1 MSGECR
7 HEDYL
12 FIEPS
17 TYVPELT
24 YEWQIDKLV
33 TGGSWTFTGSLNE
46 EPLNAWSYGAYH
58 ARVRALSNCGY
69 SLWSNLIQYGIEDC
83 DTGDP
88 GGRIASLAPNP
99 AQNQVTVTVR
109 NEIPIAQGGLDIR
122 IKDMY
127 GLEKIAVQSQTRETS
142 LDISTLSVG
151 IYIVYVQ
158 NGSKIEYLRLN
169 VE

>member
-1 MSGECR
+1 MIVNSPGADSVEWTVYRPLTGENWLILSSVNYQIFAGFEYGWYHVKAR
-7 HEDYL
+7 
-12 FIEPS
+12 
-17 TYVPELT
+17 TYNSCGWSPFSAT
-24 YEWQIDKLV
+24 YQYQI
-33 TGGSWTFTGSLNE
+33 
-46 EPLNAWSYGAYH
+46 
-58 ARVRALSNCGY
+58 
-69 SLWSNLIQYGIEDC
+69 IDC

-88 GGRIASLAPNP
+88 GGRMASLAPNP

-109 NEIPIAQGGLDIR
+109 SEIPIAQGGLDIR